1 MNVRKKRKINNV
13 CDCLDE
19 ISPIGVFPTN
29 PFDSSIPYYNKSARY
44 RLSPDSVDEIE
55 ARIAYMIYE
64 AWKFRDTNSSYYD
77 DDEILFS

>member
-19 ISPIGVFPTN
+19 TSPIGVFPTN

-55 ARIAYMIYE
+55 ARVAYMIYE
-64 AWKFRDTNSSYYD
+64 AWKFRDVNFSYYD

>member
-1 MNVRKKRKINNV
+1 MNARKKRKINYV

-19 ISPIGVFPTN
+19 ISPISVFPTN
-29 PFDSSIPYYNKSARY
+29 PFNDSIPYYNKSARY

-64 AWKFRDTNSSYYD
+64 AWKFRDVNFSYYD
-77 DDEILFS
+77 NDEILFS